1 MINAA
6 LTTTEHHAD
15 HQTWAR
21 GVHGKSEQRHG
32 SIPTAR
38 VGQGDTRPVVR
49 VIPATR
55 ALASASGEPS
65 ARSLT
70 RAGRMRR
77 TPEQRPVSTSEGPRR
92 MGRSHDRRR
101 RARFVKPGQHV
112 EVWGRSLVGPWL
124 AGFRPFPRAPPA
136 SPPGAGPPTANS
148 RPISYSR
155 LFGAA
160 DHATSPGPTHEPSQ
174 G

>member
-1 MINAA
+1 GCRLIHPPLAQPEFHRARRTTSWHARRGPVETGRSAIPKASAA
-6 LTTTEHHAD
+6 KLA
-15 HQTWAR
+15 
-21 GVHGKSEQRHG
+21 
-32 SIPTAR
+32 
-38 VGQGDTRPVVR
+38 
-49 VIPATR
+49 VIP
-55 ALASASGEPS
+55 
-65 ARSLT
+65 
-70 RAGRMRR
+70 
-77 TPEQRPVSTSEGPRR
+77 
-92 MGRSHDRRR
+92 